1 MSADVLKKLIG
12 MQLVNWDEK
21 EKILTVKKGENLYHL
36 VFDDSDIGGCCG
48 YNKFFAELYAHPHE
62 TERNPIITKV
72 EIEDVGSDVWGE
84 ECDSF
89 IITFFGES
97 KPLLHMESASG
108 SGSGWHYG
116 ACVAVRCKAMGID
129 ESITSW

>member
-36 VFDDSDIGGCCG
+36 VFDDSDNGACCG
-48 YNKFFAELYAHPHE
+48 YNEFFAELYVHPHE

-72 EIEDVGSDVWGE
+72 EIEDVGGDEWTKE
-84 ECDSF
+84 RDSF
-89 IITFFGES
+89 VITFFGES
-97 KPLLHMESASG
+97 KALLHMESMSTSG
-108 SGSGWHYG
+108 SGECYG
-116 ACVAVRCKAMGID
+116 ACVKVKCNALNID
-129 ESITSW
+129 ERITSW